1 MKESYREGVANRSG
15 PESCACVAREGEGE
29 ALTGVRAGWP
39 SSREIDAP
47 WRKPRALRGAD
58 AVEDG
63 GRPHPTRRQREA
75 RRDPAR
81 SETPRM
87 HGNTSHGNRE
97 VPRSSTAEG
106 AADRIGKSKDESR

>member
-1 MKESYREGVANRSG
+1 MKESYREGVATRSG
-15 PESCACVAREGEGE
+15 PESCAGGGNPAGE
-29 ALTGVRAGWP
+29 ALTGVRVGWV

-47 WRKPRALRGAD
+47 WRKPRVLRGAD

-87 HGNTSHGNRE
+87 HENTSHGNRE
-97 VPRSSTAEG
+97 VPRSSAAEG